1 MLDPEVPQQ
10 VKDVTG
16 TDLGLPDPGEKASS
30 QPLLPTLQPEYTI
43 SVKQGSP
50 GSSAM
55 PMACVPTLPAPT
67 SRPHRSQPLTP
78 ASSQETL
85 RTPSESLP
93 NALAPSPHRTWAL
106 TQGAVI
112 HQFCCL
118 HQPLPSVSV
127 GFL

>member
-10 VKDVTG
+10 VKDMTG
-16 TDLGLPDPGEKASS
+16 TDLGLPDAGERASS
-30 QPLLPTLQPEYTI
+30 QPLLPTPTLQPEYTI

-50 GSSAM
+50 GSSAI
-55 PMACVPTLPAPT
+55 
-67 SRPHRSQPLTP
+67 